1 YADAAKN
8 GLTPSLRALS
18 TMILVSVLLLLV
30 IVNIFSHR
38 EKKSKNN
45 DPLVKKE
52 TRGKA
57 QRISMLKAKP

>member
-1 YADAAKN
+1 MSTFIYADAAKN

-38 EKKSKNN
+38 EKKSKNKAVAKTKG
-45 DPLVKKE
+45 VK
-52 TRGKA
+52 
-57 QRISMLKAKP
+57 I